1 MLQWVG
7 ILLGIIAV
15 FCYEMELN
23 ITAKSLLHGEANVR
37 HPQQGQGMSTKS

>member
-7 ILLGIIAV
+7 MLLGIIAV

-23 ITAKSLLHGEANVR
+23 IPAKSLLHGDANVR
-37 HPQQGQGMSTKS
+37 HP